1 MELTSNQYRAV
12 THLQGPC
19 MVLAGPGSGKTFIIV
34 KRIEYLITKH
44 KVRPEEILVVTF
56 TKAAAKEMQ
65 ERFSSL
71 MGMRGSSVVF
81 GTFHSVFLEILR
93 RSNRSVKRN
102 IITEM
107 QKRTLIEQLLVER
120 GISCDAGEIIEIIQV
135 IGILKNQN
143 KQTVDENVELSV
155 NKKEFEEIFLAYEEE
170 KSREE
175 MLDFEDI
182 LIQAYQLLRDNPK
195 LLESWQERFPYILID
210 EFQDINLLQYQTMK
224 LLCEKSTNLFFV
236 GDDDQSI
243 YSFRGASPEI
253 MLNFEQE
260 YPNGVKIVLDKNF
273 RSPTS
278 IVRRSQKV
286 IGNNE
291 VRFMKQIIAQNKERS
306 PIVLRKFQTTIDESY
321 YILKEIEKLKQ
332 MGVEPHKI
340 AILVRSQKDV
350 LPTLDTLSEHN
361 VPYFMREKHT
371 TLYEHF
377 IAKDI
382 LSYLRLATGERK
394 RVDFLR
400 IANRP
405 NRYLRR
411 DSLEDETISFEM
423 LYKFYEDKTWIY
435 PYLQDFE
442 EDIAFL
448 RTALPYM
455 AVQYIAKKIGY
466 ADYLRT
472 YAKERQISEESCL
485 EVLEQLK
492 MRAKKQETIEEWLTQ
507 IEESKQ
513 KQQEEMQ
520 RKQTQEVVEGKVQIM
535 TIHTSKGLEY
545 EAVFLIHANEGS
557 MPHKQAV
564 SKQEIEEER
573 RVFYVAITRA
583 KRKLYISYV
592 QEKNGKQVA
601 PSRFV
606 GELIC

>member
-1 MELTSNQYRAV
+1 MELTPNQYQAV

-34 KRIEYLITKH
+34 KRIEYLITEH

-65 ERFSSL
+65 ERFSAL

-81 GTFHSVFLEILR
+81 GTFHSIFLEILR
-93 RSNRSVKRN
+93 RSNRSAKQN
-102 IITEM
+102 IITEI

-120 GISCDAGEIIEIIQV
+120 GISCDTEEIVEIIQL

-143 KQTVDENVELSV
+143 KQTVEEEVELSL
-155 NKKEFEEIFLAYEEE
+155 NKKQFEEIFLAYETE
-170 KSREE
+170 KKRAE

-224 LLCEKSTNLFFV
+224 LLCERSTNLFFV

-253 MLNFEQE
+253 MLDFERE
-260 YPNGVKIVLDKNF
+260 YPKGVKIVLDRNF

-291 VRFMKQIIAQNKERS
+291 VRFMKHIIAQNKERS
-306 PIVLRKFQTTIDESY
+306 PIILRKFQTTIDESY
-321 YILKEIEKLKQ
+321 YILREIEKLKQ
-332 MGVEPHKI
+332 AGVAPHEI

-361 VPYFMREKHT
+361 IPYFMREKHT
-371 TLYEHF
+371 ILYDHF
-377 IAKDI
+377 VAKDI
-382 LSYLRLATGERK
+382 MSYLRLAIGERK
-394 RVDFLR
+394 RADFLR

-423 LYKFYEDKTWIY
+423 LYKFYEDKSWMY
-435 PYLQDFE
+435 PYLQNFQ

-448 RTALPYM
+448 KTATPYV

-466 ADYLRT
+466 TDYLLT
-472 YAKERQISEESCL
+472 YAKERQISETPFL
-485 EVLEQLK
+485 EILERLK
-492 MRAKKQETIEEWLTQ
+492 MRAKKYETIEEWFSK
-507 IEESKQ
+507 IEENRQ
-513 KQQEEMQ
+513 KQNDKNRQA
-520 RKQTQEVVEGKVQIM
+520 KEVLEGKVQIM

-545 EAVFLIHANEGS
+545 KAVFLINANEGS

-583 KRKLYISYV
+583 KTKLYISCV
-592 QEKNGKQVA
+592 QEKNGKKVA

-606 GELIC
+606 DELIH